1 MKKMINNPDHVIEE
15 LMEGYIIAY
24 PEYIRR
30 TELHQRALIGK
41 KRNPN
46 RKVSIL
52 IGGGS
57 GHEPAFIGY
66 VGAGMADGV
75 AVGNIFASPSP
86 IPIQAVTKEIHN
98 GHGVLYIYGNYA
110 GDLMNF
116 EMASEMT
123 EIEDEIQTAAV
134 IGNDDVASSKDI
146 DDRRGIA
153 GELLVYKTAGA
164 AADFGYDLEEV
175 RRIAQQANDNTRS
188 MGIGLSPCYLPQTG
202 KPSFDLEDNEM
213 EIGLGHHG
221 EPGIEKTTIR
231 TAKETVQVMMQ
242 NILKEGLYKENDD
255 VVVLVNGL
263 GATSQMELYII
274 NKEVDA
280 ILKAREINAYK
291 SYVGNFIT
299 SMEMGGFSV
308 TLMKLN
314 ETLKSC
320 IDHPVDCP
328 NFKEV

>member
-1 MKKMINNPDHVIEE
+1 M
-15 LMEGYIIAY
+15 
-24 PEYIRR
+24 
-30 TELHQRALIGK
+30 
-41 KRNPN
+41 
-46 RKVSIL
+46 

-57 GHEPAFIGY
+57 GHEPGFIGY

-86 IPIQAVTKEIHN
+86 IPIQAVTKEIDD

-123 EIEDEIQTAAV
+123 EIEDEIETAVV

-153 GELLVYKTAGA
+153 GELLVYKAAGA
-164 AADFGYDLEEV
+164 AADFGYDLDEV
-175 RRIAQQANDNTRS
+175 KRIAQLANDNTRS

-202 KPSFDLEDNEM
+202 KPSFDLEENEM

-231 TAKETVQVMMQ
+231 TAQETVQVVMQ
-242 NILKEGLYKENDD
+242 NILKEGLYQQNDE

-274 NKEVDA
+274 NKEVAA
-280 ILKAREINAYK
+280 ILNERNIKTYK
-291 SYVGNFIT
+291 TYIGNFIT

-308 TLMKLN
+308 TLMKVD
-314 ETLKSC
+314 ETLKRC
-320 IDHPVDCP
+320 ISHPVDCP

>member
-1 MKKMINNPDHVIEE
+1 MKKMINNPDDVIDE
-15 LMEGYIIAY
+15 LVDGYVIAY
-24 PEYIRR
+24 PDYIRR

-41 KRNPN
+41 KRNPD
-46 RKVSIL
+46 RQVSIL

-57 GHEPAFIGY
+57 GHEPGFIGY

-86 IPIQAVTKEIHN
+86 IPIQAVTKEIDD

-123 EIEDEIQTAAV
+123 EIEDDIETAVV

-153 GELLVYKTAGA
+153 GELLVYKAAGA
-164 AADFGYDLEEV
+164 AADFGYDLDEV
-175 RRIAQQANDNTRS
+175 KRIAQLANDNTRS
-188 MGIGLSPCYLPQTG
+188 MGIGLNPCYLPQTG
-202 KPSFDLEDNEM
+202 KPSFDLEENEM

-231 TAKETVQVMMQ
+231 TAQETVQVIMQ
-242 NILKEGLYKENDD
+242 NILKEGLYQQNDE

-274 NKEVDA
+274 NKEVAA
-280 ILKAREINAYK
+280 ILNERNIKTYK
-291 SYVGNFIT
+291 TYIGNFIT

-308 TLMKLN
+308 TLMKVD
-314 ETLKSC
+314 ETLKRC
-320 IDHPVDCP
+320 ISHPVDCP